1 MKHKGLSWDGGKK
14 RTVAAFVLAAVMVL
28 PGVAQAR
35 TAPTS
40 TTSPTVVTVEA
51 ESTSTTSFSRGFR
64 GVSWG

>member
-1 MKHKGLSWDGGKK
+1 MKHKGLSWDGGKKK

-35 TAPTS
+35 TQPGTIS
-40 TTSPTVVTVEA
+40 TDTEVTVD
-51 ESTSTTSFSRGFR
+51 TTIVKVSAR